1 MKSIVAASLRVGW
14 IVLGLASAAVAQAPA
29 PAGATPPAPS
39 QAVDP
44 AAATPIAPS
53 QAVPTADTRMEW
65 WRDARFGMFIHWGL
79 YAIPAGAWNG
89 ATHHGEWIRDTAQI
103 PLADY
108 ESLKSQWNPTK
119 FDAARWADVA
129 AKAGM
134 KYVVITTKHHDG
146 FCLFDSAHTDW
157 DVMSTPF
164 QRDVMK
170 EIAQAFRARGIRVCW
185 YHSIMDWHHPDYLP
199 RRPWETTR
207 SSEGADLE
215 RYVKYLHAQVEE
227 LLTNYG
233 DIGVLWFDGEW
244 ESSWTH
250 ERGKALYELCRRLQP
265 DVIVNNRVDVSRA
278 GIEGFSTDRESF
290 GDFGTPEQTIPSQGL
305 PGVDWETCMTMN
317 GHWGYNRAD
326 QGWKSAAD
334 MIRMLCDIASK
345 GGNFLMNVGPTAEGE
360 LPPACVERLE
370 AMGAWLAINGEA
382 IYGTSASA
390 FAELPWGRC
399 TVKSVGAGTRLYLH
413 VFDWPKDGRLVVPGL
428 GNEPVKAYLLAR
440 PDTALTVTRAD
451 SDVVIGLKDSAPDAV
466 ASVVVLELAQAPIVY
481 GAPAIDADADGFVST
496 LAVRVKHASAA
507 LDLRATTDGSEPT
520 VRSPQV
526 IAPLVLDRT
535 ATVKVRAFH
544 DGKPVSRVVARAF
557 TKLEPNPAVAPTGRI
572 VAGLSVRAVR
582 GEFAQLPDF
591 ASLSPAA
598 LRVAAAVE
606 LAASERGENVAHRFE
621 GLVYVGEPDYWRFA
635 LTSDDGARLF
645 IDGALVVDLD
655 GLHSEAT
662 KTGGLALA
670 AGFHRIV
677 VEHFNRTGNSSL
689 ALRMG
694 KLGAELAPI
703 PPTSL
708 AHEP

>member
-1 MKSIVAASLRVGW
+1 MSHVVAWLGGCLFAWVGSLAAIAQEPASPVT
-14 IVLGLASAAVAQAPA
+14 PA
-29 PAGATPPAPS
+29 PADPGGASAPAVLD
-39 QAVDP
+39 QA
-44 AAATPIAPS
+44 APD
-53 QAVPTADTRMEW
+53 ARMAW

-79 YAIPAGAWNG
+79 YAIPAGAWND

-103 PLADY
+103 PVEDY
-108 ESLKSQWNPTK
+108 EALKAKWNPTA
-119 FDAARWADVA
+119 FDAARWADIA

-185 YHSIMDWHHPDYLP
+185 YHSIMDWHNPDYLP

-265 DVIVNNRVDVSRA
+265 NVIVNNRVDVSRA
-278 GIEGFSTDRESF
+278 GLEGFSADRESF
-290 GDFGTPEQTIPSQGL
+290 GDFGTPEQTIPAQGL

-317 GHWGYNRAD
+317 GHWGFNRAD
-326 QGWKSAAD
+326 QNWKSAAE

-360 LPPACVERLE
+360 FPPACVERLE

-382 IYGTSASA
+382 IYGTSASV
-390 FAELPWGRC
+390 FTELPWGRC
-399 TVKSVGAGTRLYLH
+399 TVKSNGSGTRLYLH

-428 GNEPVKAYLLAR
+428 GNDPVKAYLLAR
-440 PDTALTVTRAD
+440 PDTALTVTRAEA
-451 SDVVIGLKDSAPDAV
+451 DVVVGSSGNAPDAV
-466 ASVVVLELAQAPIVY
+466 SSVVVLELAEAPIVY
-481 GAPAIDADADGFVST
+481 RAPTIEADSDGFVAK
-496 LAVRVKHASAA
+496 LEVRVNHASPAIE
-507 LDLRATTDGSEPT
+507 LRATTDGTEPT
-520 VRSPQV
+520 ARSPQV
-526 IAPLVLDRT
+526 IAPLVLDRS
-535 ATVKVRAFH
+535 ATVKARAFH
-544 DGKPVSRVVARAF
+544 AGKPVSRVVERAF
-557 TKLEPNPAVAPTGRI
+557 SKLEPNAPVVPKGRI
-572 VAGLSVRAVR
+572 AAGLAVLQVR
-582 GEFAQLPDF
+582 GAFAQLPDF
-591 ASLSPAA
+591 ATLTASA
-598 LRVAAAVE
+598 LRIAPTVE
-606 LAASERGENVAHRFE
+606 LIAAERREDVAHRFE
-621 GLVYVGEPDYWRFA
+621 GLLHVGDSDYWRFA
-635 LTSDDGARLF
+635 LTSDDGARLWL
-645 IDGALVVDLD
+645 DGALVIDLD

-662 KTGGLALA
+662 KVGGIALRT
-670 AGFHRIV
+670 GFHRIV
-677 VEHFNRTGNSSL
+677 VEHFNRSGNTSL
-689 ALRMG
+689 GLRMG
-694 KLGAELAPI
+694 RLGTELAPI
-703 PPTSL
+703 PATSL

>member
-1 MKSIVAASLRVGW
+1 MSHVVAWLGGCLFAWVGSSA
-14 IVLGLASAAVAQAPA
+14 VLAREPAPPATPVPAATEGAPA
-29 PAGATPPAPS
+29 PAAA
-39 QAVDP
+39 DP
-44 AAATPIAPS
+44 AAHDA
-53 QAVPTADTRMEW
+53 RMAW
-65 WRDARFGMFIHWGL
+65 WREARFGMFIHWGL

-89 ATHHGEWIRDTAQI
+89 ATDHGEWIRDTARI
-103 PLADY
+103 PVEEYDA
-108 ESLKSQWNPTK
+108 LKAKWNPTA

-146 FCLFDSAHTDW
+146 FGLFDSAHTDW

-207 SSEGADLE
+207 SAEGADLE

-233 DIGVLWFDGEW
+233 DIGVMWFDGEW
-244 ESSWTH
+244 ESAWTH

-265 DVIVNNRVDVSRA
+265 NVIVNNRVDVSRA

-290 GDFGTPEQTIPSQGL
+290 GDFGTPEQTIPAQGL

-326 QGWKSAAD
+326 QNWKSAAE

-360 LPPACVERLE
+360 FPPACVERLE
-370 AMGAWLAINGEA
+370 AIGAWLAINGEA
-382 IYGTSASA
+382 IYGTRASV
-390 FAELPWGRC
+390 FADLPWGRC
-399 TVKSVGAGTRLYLH
+399 TVKSSGAGARLYLH
-413 VFDWPKDGRLVVPGL
+413 VFEWPKDGRLVVPGL
-428 GNEPVKAYLLAR
+428 GNDPVKAYLLAR
-440 PDTALTVTRAD
+440 PDTALTVARAD
-451 SDVVIGLKDSAPDAV
+451 ADVVVGLKGDAPDAV
-466 ASVVVLELAQAPIVY
+466 SSVVVLELAEAPIVY
-481 GAPAIDADADGFVST
+481 RAPTIDADSDGFVAK
-496 LAVRVKHASAA
+496 LEVRVNHASPAIE
-507 LDLRATTDGSEPT
+507 LRATTDGTDPT
-520 VRSPQV
+520 ARSPQV
-526 IAPLVLDRT
+526 IAPLVLERST
-535 ATVKVRAFH
+535 TVKARAFH
-544 DGKPVSRVVARAF
+544 AGKPVSRVIARSF
-557 TKLEPNPAVAPTGRI
+557 TKLEPNPPIVPNGRI
-572 VAGLSVRAVR
+572 LAGLATKQVR
-582 GEFAQLPDF
+582 GAFSQLPDF
-591 ASLSPAA
+591 ASLTASA
-598 LRVAAAVE
+598 LRIAPTVE
-606 LAASERGENVAHRFE
+606 LIASERGEDVAHRFE
-621 GLVYVGEPDYWRFA
+621 GLLHVGASDYWRFA
-635 LTSDDGARLF
+635 LTSDDGSRLW

-662 KTGGLALA
+662 KVGGIALGT
-670 AGFHRIV
+670 GFHRIV
-677 VEHFNRTGNSSL
+677 VEHFNRTGNTSL

-694 KLGAELAPI
+694 RLGSELAPI
-703 PPTSL
+703 PATSL